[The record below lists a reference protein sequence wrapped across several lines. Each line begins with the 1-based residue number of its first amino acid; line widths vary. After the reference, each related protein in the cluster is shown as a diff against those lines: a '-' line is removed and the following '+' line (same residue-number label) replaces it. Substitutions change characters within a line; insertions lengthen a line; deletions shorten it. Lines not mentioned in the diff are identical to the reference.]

1 MKLKLLSVED
11 GKIKINKSAAG
22 IIYEEKKYE
31 SHSFKA
37 EIFKDYIKC
46 TRIYGKKPESFFIK
60 NNEKMIRTE
69 NMADDFATFLF
80 DKDKALEWYYKKKHF
95 TKRRF

>member
-1 MKLKLLSVED
+1 MKLLSVED
-11 GKIKINKSAAG
+11 GKIKINKNAAG

-37 EIFKDYIKC
+37 EIFKDGIKC
-46 TRIYGKKPESFFIK
+46 TRVYGKKPEIFWVK
-60 NNEKMIRTE
+60 NGEPSLRKE
-69 NMADDFATFLF
+69 NLADDFARFF
-80 DKDKALEWYYKKKHF
+80 YDEKKVLEWYYKKKYF